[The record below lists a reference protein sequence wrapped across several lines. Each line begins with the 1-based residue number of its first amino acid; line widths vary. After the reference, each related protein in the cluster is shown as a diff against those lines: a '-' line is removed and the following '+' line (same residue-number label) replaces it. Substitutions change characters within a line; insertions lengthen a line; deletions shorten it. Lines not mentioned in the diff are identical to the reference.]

1 MRTKLAE
8 IAGRSI
14 IEEITERTLALEAAL
29 DASTSAP
36 TDAGKGS
43 ETESGGSDEITA
55 LRSVVTTLRS
65 ELRMSRSV
73 GLSATARIA
82 NLERENAAL
91 RSDLRSI
98 YTNLRRSRTELSQ
111 LGTRTELERC
121 LVQAVAMLDDM
132 GVELSKALKDEG
144 MVRTVA
150 GRVVEAREVVKLQ
163 DAAATSVGAER
174 AKISS
179 KLAARGILLPPT
191 PEEEAARIAATE
203 EEAKEECAGEVV
215 DEEAALIIAEEE
227 ESAPIAAVEEEVAP
241 ITAVKEEVAPGVYSD
256 KIAALRSEVT
266 ALRSELRM
274 SRSVGLSATARIA
287 NLERENA
294 ALRSDLRSI
303 YTNLRRSRT
312 ELSQLGTRTELER
325 CLVQAVAMLDD
336 MGVEL
341 SKALKDEGMVR
352 TVAGRVVEAREVVKL
367 QDAAATSV
375 GAERAKISSKLA
387 ARGILLPPTPEEEAA
402 RIAATEEEAKEECA
416 GEVVDEEAALIIAEE
431 EESAPIAAVEEEVAP
446 IFAKGEEAARVAA
459 EDEAIRTTAA
469 EEKAARISAE
479 EEEVARKA
487 PAFDET
493 TDLAMKV
500 GIVQAARIAVAED
513 VAPAGPVDE
522 LDLIHAAPSSD
533 EFENAEEEESVPIAA
548 VEEEVAPIS
557 AKGEEAARV
566 AAEDEAIRTTVAE
579 EKAARISAEEEEVAR
594 KAPAFDETTD
604 LAMKV
609 GIVQAARIAVA
620 EDVAPDGPVDE
631 LDLIHASPLPITGT
645 SPRYAPGI
653 AAEHVAAGIAAAR
666 KEAAPIA
673 AAEEGAARME
683 AAEEKAGLMAVLAPS
698 AAEEGAARIEA
709 AEEKA
714 GLMAVVAPS
723 AAEAGAARM
732 EAAEEKAGLMAVV
745 APSAAKEGAARM
757 EAANKKPNVF
767 RPLVPSTRRQ
777 QYYRLGSW
785 VW

>member
-1 MRTKLAE
+1 MVSRPAADGGAARMEAAEEKAALVSPPAASFRFAARLAAAEEKAGLIAKDAPHATEVGAALMMTAEPPIASSSSVLSGSSGSPSRLEEIRMRRNLAE
-8 IAGRSI
+8 IAGRSK

-367 QDAAATSV
+367 QDKDREVMEGRVIAEQLGLACAASLRS
-375 GAERAKISSKLA
+375 ERAKVVTQLA
-387 ARGILLPPTPEEEAA
+387 ESGILPPLT
-402 RIAATEEEAKEECA
+402 
-416 GEVVDEEAALIIAEE
+416 
-431 EESAPIAAVEEEVAP
+431 AVEE
-446 IFAKGEEAARVAA
+446 GS
-459 EDEAIRTTAA
+459 ED
-469 EEKAARISAE
+469 
-479 EEEVARKA
+479 
-487 PAFDET
+487 F
-493 TDLAMKV
+493 
-500 GIVQAARIAVAED
+500 QD
-513 VAPAGPVDE
+513 VMADDI
-522 LDLIHAAPSSD
+522 DLI
-533 EFENAEEEESVPIAA
+533 N
-548 VEEEVAPIS
+548 
-557 AKGEEAARV
+557 
-566 AAEDEAIRTTVAE
+566 
-579 EKAARISAEEEEVAR
+579 
-594 KAPAFDETTD
+594 
-604 LAMKV
+604 
-609 GIVQAARIAVA
+609 
-620 EDVAPDGPVDE
+620 
-631 LDLIHASPLPITGT
+631 
-645 SPRYAPGI
+645 
-653 AAEHVAAGIAAAR
+653 AGITQS
-666 KEAAPIA
+666 
-673 AAEEGAARME
+673 AARME
-683 AAEEKAGLMAVLAPS
+683 RLDPTDDVTSEDVKANLEEEDKSAMLIQSTWRWNTVGHADSADGALINDATSERNTEEFGADFEDVVL
-698 AAEEGAARIEA
+698 EDWMV
-709 AEEKA
+709 K
-714 GLMAVVAPS
+714 V
-723 AAEAGAARM
+723 
-732 EAAEEKAGLMAVV
+732 
-745 APSAAKEGAARM
+745 
-757 EAANKKPNVF
+757 
-767 RPLVPSTRRQ
+767 
-777 QYYRLGSW
+777 
-785 VW
+785 

>member
-227 ESAPIAAVEEEVAP
+227 ESV
-241 ITAVKEEVAPGVYSD
+241 
-256 KIAALRSEVT
+256 
-266 ALRSELRM
+266 
-274 SRSVGLSATARIA
+274 
-287 NLERENA
+287 
-294 ALRSDLRSI
+294 
-303 YTNLRRSRT
+303 
-312 ELSQLGTRTELER
+312 
-325 CLVQAVAMLDD
+325 
-336 MGVEL
+336 
-341 SKALKDEGMVR
+341 
-352 TVAGRVVEAREVVKL
+352 
-367 QDAAATSV
+367 
-375 GAERAKISSKLA
+375 
-387 ARGILLPPTPEEEAA
+387 
-402 RIAATEEEAKEECA
+402 
-416 GEVVDEEAALIIAEE
+416 
-431 EESAPIAAVEEEVAP
+431 PIAAVEEEVAP

-533 EFENAEEEESVPIAA
+533 ELEN
-548 VEEEVAPIS
+548 VA
-557 AKGEEAARV
+557 
-566 AAEDEAIRTTVAE
+566 
-579 EKAARISAEEEEVAR
+579 
-594 KAPAFDETTD
+594 
-604 LAMKV
+604 
-609 GIVQAARIAVA
+609 
-620 EDVAPDGPVDE
+620 VDE
-631 LDLIHASPLPITGT
+631 LDLVHASSSEGEFDDADYVQV
-645 SPRYAPGI
+645 SKEDAPAMEI
-653 AAEHVAAGIAAAR
+653 LEFEVDDAGVDKHKQALDVFDRDSDDEFSSAR
-666 KEAAPIA
+666 
-673 AAEEGAARME
+673 
-683 AAEEKAGLMAVLAPS
+683 
-698 AAEEGAARIEA
+698 
-709 AEEKA
+709 
-714 GLMAVVAPS
+714 
-723 AAEAGAARM
+723 
-732 EAAEEKAGLMAVV
+732 
-745 APSAAKEGAARM
+745 
-757 EAANKKPNVF
+757 NV
-767 RPLVPSTRRQ
+767 T
-777 QYYRLGSW
+777 
-785 VW
+785 

>member
-1 MRTKLAE
+1 MASSPAADTEATDPPIASPSSVLSGSSESRSRLEEIRMRRDMAE
-8 IAGRSI
+8 IAGRSK

-43 ETESGGSDEITA
+43 ETESGGSDEITV
-55 LRSVVTTLRS
+55 LRSEVTTLRS

-203 EEAKEECAGEVV
+203 EEAKEE
-215 DEEAALIIAEEE
+215 
-227 ESAPIAAVEEEVAP
+227 
-241 ITAVKEEVAPGVYSD
+241 
-256 KIAALRSEVT
+256 R
-266 ALRSELRM
+266 
-274 SRSVGLSATARIA
+274 
-287 NLERENA
+287 
-294 ALRSDLRSI
+294 
-303 YTNLRRSRT
+303 
-312 ELSQLGTRTELER
+312 
-325 CLVQAVAMLDD
+325 
-336 MGVEL
+336 
-341 SKALKDEGMVR
+341 
-352 TVAGRVVEAREVVKL
+352 
-367 QDAAATSV
+367 
-375 GAERAKISSKLA
+375 
-387 ARGILLPPTPEEEAA
+387 
-402 RIAATEEEAKEECA
+402 A

-533 EFENAEEEESVPIAA
+533 EFEN
-548 VEEEVAPIS
+548 VA
-557 AKGEEAARV
+557 
-566 AAEDEAIRTTVAE
+566 
-579 EKAARISAEEEEVAR
+579 
-594 KAPAFDETTD
+594 
-604 LAMKV
+604 
-609 GIVQAARIAVA
+609 
-620 EDVAPDGPVDE
+620 VDE
-631 LDLIHASPLPITGT
+631 LDLVHASSSKGEFDDADYVQV
-645 SPRYAPGI
+645 SKEDAPAMEI
-653 AAEHVAAGIAAAR
+653 LEFEVDDAGVDKHKQALDVFDRDSDDEFSSAR
-666 KEAAPIA
+666 
-673 AAEEGAARME
+673 
-683 AAEEKAGLMAVLAPS
+683 
-698 AAEEGAARIEA
+698 
-709 AEEKA
+709 
-714 GLMAVVAPS
+714 
-723 AAEAGAARM
+723 
-732 EAAEEKAGLMAVV
+732 
-745 APSAAKEGAARM
+745 
-757 EAANKKPNVF
+757 NV
-767 RPLVPSTRRQ
+767 T
-777 QYYRLGSW
+777 
-785 VW
+785 